1 MRKILSASAEPGSPN
16 MKFSADEAPRKKAVS
31 HGLSGRYAM
40 YGVCMCEIPRVYTK
54 AEKEH
59 QESVCARPTMKAL
72 RNGSSSC
79 WHDAMDVESA
89 PTYGIFTRMS

>member
-1 MRKILSASAEPGSPN
+1 MGVRVG
-16 MKFSADEAPRKKAVS
+16 
-31 HGLSGRYAM
+31 AM
-40 YGVCMCEIPRVYTK
+40 YGVCTCEITRVYTK

-59 QESVCARPTMKAL
+59 QESVCARPTTKAL